1 MTNHDTEETTM
12 TTTVREYD
20 RVYDIDGEQ
29 VGTITDTGAAGQC
42 ATITFTDGTTAIVE
56 TTTTEFG
63 GLYDPDADAVYTTGR

>member
-1 MTNHDTEETTM
+1 MTNHDTEETTV
-12 TTTVREYD
+12 TVREYD

-56 TTTTEFG
+56 TTTEFG
-63 GLYDPDADAVYTTGR
+63 GLYDPDTDAVYTTGR